1 MPDKAPKVF
10 IALLMT
16 WTVITVARSGHEV
29 PVYPSYYPHEIE
41 IQTIPPDQAA
51 GLLREGKI
59 QAFVG
64 SELRLGSAPPEPLR
78 AIESLGSFVL
88 VRVNPAS
95 PLAKDE
101 RSRCAV
107 IREVMTAMSAQGGE
121 LIVHPYPVTPLH
133 GDFLYHLDIAEAA
146 KNKLLDAAAS
156 PPFIAALR
164 MQASDELAKSLLPQ
178 ALVAAGAEWD
188 AEVASVSAADLA
200 RPTRIEINGWS
211 GPPWLRTGWFQAYLL
226 LRATLDD
233 SSRQRSEELL
243 QHLKPG
249 VADSVVERINLERQ
263 LVTELTAG
271 CRALV
276 AGYTVK
282 REYFNA
288 EFSAGIEN
296 IGFDAL
302 DGFNSPVFIRTV
314 KLKDFPWNGWL
325 ALGIGE
331 RPSAA
336 WNPIA
341 GFNDEFG
348 RLMWSAIG
356 DSAMLPSPYD
366 SEWMFNRVSDVE
378 AMPAKKPQ

>member
-1 MPDKAPKVF
+1 MPDKAPQIL

-16 WTVITVARSGHEV
+16 WAVITAARSGHEL

-41 IQTIPPDQAA
+41 IQTMPPAQAA
-51 GLLREGKI
+51 GLLRDGRI

-64 SELRLGSAPPEPLR
+64 SELRLGAAPSDPIR
-78 AIESLGSFVL
+78 AIESLGSFVI

-101 RSRCAV
+101 QPRCALSRSV
-107 IREVMTAMSAQGGE
+107 VNGLSPQDGE

-146 KNKLLDAAAS
+146 KSKLLDAASS
-156 PPFIAALR
+156 PPFTAAFR
-164 MQASDELAKSLLPQ
+164 VRASDEFAKSLLPPSWNI
-178 ALVAAGAEWD
+178 AGAEWD
-188 AEVASVSAADLA
+188 AEVAGVSIADLIRTA
-200 RPTRIEINGWS
+200 RTEINGWS
-211 GPPWLRTGWFQAYLL
+211 GPSWLRTGWFQAYLL
-226 LRATLDD
+226 LRAALDGG
-233 SSRQRSEELL
+233 SRQRSEELL
-243 QHLKPG
+243 QRLRPG
-249 VADSVVERINLERQ
+249 THESDVGRINLERE
-263 LVTELTAG
+263 LVAVLTAG
-271 CRALV
+271 CHALV

-302 DGFNSPVFIRTV
+302 DGFNSPIFIRTV

-341 GFNDEFG
+341 GFSDDFG

-356 DSAMLPSPYD
+356 DPAILPSPYD

-378 AMPAKKPQ
+378 AIRANKPQ

>member
-1 MPDKAPKVF
+1 MQDKAPKVF

-16 WTVITVARSGHEV
+16 WAVITVARSGHEL

-41 IQTIPPDQAA
+41 IATMAPDRAA

-64 SELRLGSAPPEPLR
+64 TELRLGAAPSEPIR
-78 AIESLGSFVL
+78 AIESLGSFVI

-101 RSRCAV
+101 QSRCALTRAV
-107 IREVMTAMSAQGGE
+107 VNAISPQDGE

-133 GDFLYHLDIAEAA
+133 GDFLYHIDRAEAA
-146 KNKLLDAAAS
+146 KSKLLDAASS
-156 PPFIAALR
+156 PPFTAAFR
-164 MQASDELAKSLLPQ
+164 VRASDELAKSLLPQ
-178 ALVAAGAEWD
+178 AWVVADAEWD
-188 AEVASVSAADLA
+188 AEVASASTADLV
-200 RPTRIEINGWS
+200 RSSRIETNGWS
-211 GPPWLRTGWFQAYLL
+211 GPPWLRTGWFHAYLL
-226 LRATLDD
+226 LRNALDEG
-233 SSRQRSEELL
+233 SRQRSEELF
-243 QHLKPG
+243 QRLKPG
-249 VADSVVERINLERQ
+249 SHESGVERINIERE
-263 LVTELTAG
+263 LVSGLTAG

-276 AGYTVK
+276 VGYTVK

-302 DGFNSPVFIRTV
+302 DGFNSPIFIRTV

-341 GFNDEFG
+341 GFSDDFG
-348 RLMWSAIG
+348 HLMWSAIG
-356 DSAMLPSPYD
+356 DPAMLPSPYD

-378 AMPAKKPQ
+378 AIQTKEPQ